1 MSAINPKKVTAAG
14 MLIAIGIVFGD
25 IGTSPLYTMK
35 ALSRGSAISE
45 MLILGGISCII
56 WTLILQ
62 TSIKYVILTLRAD
75 NNGEGGIFSLYAL
88 VRRRQKWL
96 VFLAMIG
103 GAMLLAD
110 GLITPPITVTSAM
123 EGLKQ
128 GEDLTITFTLIII
141 SGIFFLQQFGTNQ
154 IGKLYG
160 PVMILWFG
168 TLLAIGIY
176 HVHEDYSILS
186 AFNPYYAFH
195 FLKEYP
201 QAFWLLSA
209 IFLCTTGA
217 EALYSDLGHCGRGNI
232 RTAWIF
238 VKTSLVANY
247 IGQGAFLLRNFQGQK
262 LPSDFN
268 IFFELFPEQ
277 IRVLV
282 IILATLSAIIASQ
295 ALISGTFTLVSEGI
309 KLNLLPKMK
318 INYPSEARGQL
329 FIPRIN
335 MFLWIGCCLVV
346 LYFKKSSAMEGAYG
360 LAISLT
366 VIITT
371 LLLAAYMYL
380 KRVKPIWIVLFM
392 TVYLIIEG
400 SFFIANLSKFTHGGY
415 VSLIIGGL
423 LFLVMLVWYRARK
436 IKNSFVEFVKLSDHL
451 ELILKINQDEQIP
464 KYATH
469 LVYLSSANSKKE
481 IEHKV
486 IFSIQNN
493 IPKRADVYWIV
504 HVDIVD
510 IPYLREYELTT
521 IVEGK
526 VMRIDFRLGFR
537 ENPRVQAMFREV
549 LEELKKSKEADVISR
564 YPSLR
569 EEQMLGD
576 FEFIVIEK
584 FISHDHKLRF
594 FDQLIMKGYFLLKH
608 ISLPEDKAFGLNINN
623 VVIEK
628 VPVSTTSVPPKL
640 RRRDKEH

>member
-25 IGTSPLYTMK
+25 IGTSPLYTMN

-75 NNGEGGIFSLYAL
+75 NNGEGGIFSLFAL

-123 EGLKQ
+123 EGLNQ
-128 GEDLTITFTLIII
+128 SQETTIAFTLIII
-141 SGIFFLQQFGTNQ
+141 SGIFFLQQFGTNR
-154 IGKLYG
+154 IGKLFG

-168 TLLAIGIY
+168 MLLAIGLY
-176 HVHEDYSILS
+176 HIHQDYSMLR
-186 AFNPYYAFH
+186 AFNPYYAYQ
-195 FLKEYP
+195 FLVNYP

-232 RTAWIF
+232 RSAWIF
-238 VKTSLVANY
+238 VKISLVANY
-247 IGQGAFLLRNFQGQK
+247 MGQGAFLLNYFKGEK
-262 LPSDFN
+262 LASGSN
-268 IFFELFPEQ
+268 IFFAMFPAELRIFA
-277 IRVLV
+277 IV
-282 IILATLSAIIASQ
+282 LATFSAIIASQ

-309 KLNLLPKMK
+309 KLNLLPKLK

-335 MFLWIGCCLVV
+335 LFLWIGCCLVV
-346 LYFKKSSAMEGAYG
+346 LYFQQASAMEGAYG

-366 VIITT
+366 VLATT
-371 LLLAAYMYL
+371 LLLSAYMYL
-380 KRVKPIWIVLFM
+380 KRVKPIWIALFLS
-392 TVYLIIEG
+392 VYLVIEG
-400 SFFIANLSKFTHGGY
+400 AFLVANLSKFLHGGY
-415 VSLIIGGL
+415 VSLIMGTL
-423 LFLVMLVWYRARK
+423 FFLVMLVWYRARK
-436 IKNSFVEFVKLSDHL
+436 IKNRFVEFVKLNDHL
-451 ELILKINQDEQIP
+451 DLILKINQDKTIP

-481 IEHKV
+481 IEHKI
-486 IFSIQNN
+486 IFSIKNN
-493 IPKRADVYWIV
+493 IPKRADMYWIV
-504 HVDIVD
+504 HVDIMDV
-510 IPYLREYELTT
+510 PYLREYELTT
-521 IVEGK
+521 IEADR

-537 ENPRVQAMFREV
+537 ENPRVQAMFKEV
-549 LEELKKSKEADVISR
+549 LQALKENQEADVLSR

-569 EEQMLGD
+569 SEEMLGD
-576 FEFIVIEK
+576 FEFVVIEK

-594 FDQLIMKGYFLLKH
+594 FDQLIMKGYFLLKQ
-608 ISLPEDKAFGLNINN
+608 ISLSEDKAFGLNINN

-628 VPVSTTSVPPKL
+628 VPVSTVSVRPTL
-640 RRRDKEH
+640 TRRHKEQ